1 MHPIF
6 SHLRRLALYLL
17 AWIPLAAL
25 LRYLMGVAGG
35 ISAVDAFALA
45 FPLCLIYAFICLS
58 AYYSCRATPLERS
71 TIQRIVATH
80 ATGALV
86 ASIIWIILAK
96 FLAYSLSRFSVFSG
110 IDSNFGPQI
119 PLLLVTGVLFYLL
132 SVSLYY
138 VLMAVEASREAEA
151 RALQAS
157 ILARD
162 AELKALK
169 AQVNPHFLF
178 NSLNSISALTSSNP
192 AKAREMCIL
201 LGDFLRKTLGLG
213 EKSAIPLEEELAL
226 VHSFLAVEKVR
237 FGARIQME
245 ENIDPA
251 AMSFPIPPLLLQP
264 LVENAVV
271 HGIAHLIEGGWIRLD
286 VSATDG
292 RLVVA
297 VENLFDPEAPPR
309 RKGGV
314 GLANVRQRL
323 AARYGPQASF
333 EAKANGNHF
342 RVAITVPIEQPV
354 ENEVHAP

>member
-1 MHPIF
+1 MHPIL

-17 AWIPLAAL
+17 AWLPLAAL
-25 LRYLMGVAGG
+25 LRDLMRPAGQMSVAD
-35 ISAVDAFALA
+35 SFALA
-45 FPLCLIYAFICLS
+45 FPLCLIYAFVCLS
-58 AYYSCRATPLERS
+58 AYYSCRSTPIDR
-71 TIQRIVATH
+71 TPIWRIVATH

-86 ASIIWIILAK
+86 ASVIWVIFAK
-96 FLAYSLSRFSVFSG
+96 FLAYSLSRTTVFSE
-110 IDSNFGPQI
+110 IDNHFGALI
-119 PLLLVTGVLFYLL
+119 PLLFDTGVLFYLL
-132 SVSLYY
+132 SVSFYY
-138 VLMAVEASREAEA
+138 VLIAVEASREAEA

-192 AKAREMCIL
+192 GKAREMCVV

-237 FGARIQME
+237 FGSRIQME
-245 ENIDPA
+245 ERIDPE
-251 AMSFPIPPLLLQP
+251 AMSFPVPPLLLQP

-271 HGIAHLIEGGWIRLD
+271 HGIAHLVEGGWVRLD
-286 VSATDG
+286 ISAADG
-292 RLVVA
+292 LLSVV
-297 VENLFDPEAPPR
+297 VENQFDPDAPPR

-323 AARYGPQASF
+323 FARYGPQASF
-333 EAKANGNHF
+333 EAKANGDRF
-342 RVAITVPIEQPV
+342 RVAITVPAERPA
-354 ENEVHAP
+354 EREVRSA